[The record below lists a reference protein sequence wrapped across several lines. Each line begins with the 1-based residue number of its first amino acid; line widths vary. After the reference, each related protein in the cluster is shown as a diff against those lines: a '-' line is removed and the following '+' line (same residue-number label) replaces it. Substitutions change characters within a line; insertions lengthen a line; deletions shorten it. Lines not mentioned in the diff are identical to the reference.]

1 MTRALALALVLAAC
15 TTMADDEPSNGH
27 AAAPPTV
34 AASDRGGNRL
44 EVLEHR
50 NGRSCTPD
58 NAWCVAPSGE
68 FFNMRNGGSTVVT
81 GATREE
87 ETQST
92 WPFAIRRAN
101 GHVIM
106 GIVFTTSEMYSGG
119 GATASVITLYDIA
132 SGQDAATPV
141 VSLPYG
147 GSASI
152 RACFDEEDRR
162 ARREACSDEYEMSG
176 SINLDATSTG
186 AWPRLIFTTDAWT
199 YPGRVSRSEDSTQA
213 PPLTRADLVWA
224 HDEACTYRRVLT
236 YAPGA
241 EGYAPDAPLPEC
253 SDYLTQ

>member
-1 MTRALALALVLAAC
+1 MKHALFLAFLLAAC
-15 TTMADDEPSNGH
+15 TTIADEPSNWH
-27 AAAPPTV
+27 AVAPPTV
-34 AASDRGGNRL
+34 AAMDRGGNRL

-68 FFNMRNGGSTVVT
+68 FFNMRDGSSMVVT

-132 SGQDAATPV
+132 PGQDAATPV
-141 VSLPYG
+141 VSLPDG

-152 RACFDEEDRR
+152 RACFDEGDRR
-162 ARREACSDEYEMSG
+162 ARREACSDEYEMSA
-176 SINLDATSTG
+176 SINLDATNTG
-186 AWPRLIFTTDAWT
+186 AWPRFIFATDAWT
-199 YPGRVSRSEDSTQA
+199 YPGHVSRSEDSTAA
-213 PPLTRADLVWA
+213 PPLTRADLVWVR
-224 HDEACTYRRVLT
+224 DETCTYRRVLT
-236 YAPGA
+236 FAPGA
-241 EGYAPDAPLPEC
+241 GGYAPDQPLPEC
-253 SDYLTQ
+253 SDYFTQ